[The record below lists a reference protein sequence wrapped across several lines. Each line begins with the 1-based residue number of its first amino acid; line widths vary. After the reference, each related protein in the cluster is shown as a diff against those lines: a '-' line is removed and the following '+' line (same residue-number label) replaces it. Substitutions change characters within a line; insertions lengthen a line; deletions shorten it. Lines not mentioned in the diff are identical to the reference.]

1 MGHIT
6 YRKEQE
12 YKMSSYDFE
21 VRAKKELMRLI
32 EEEYG
37 EVFRIEDISVVWM
50 AHLLRNKKAVFV
62 DNGKNQRLYE
72 VTYNVATDEM
82 YVDMYE
88 KRRNVAIRVGGI

>member
-1 MGHIT
+1 MVHNIEEGT
-6 YRKEQE
+6 E

-50 AHLLRNKKAVFV
+50 ANLLRNKKAVFV

-88 KRRNVAIRVGGI
+88 KRRNVVIRVGGI